1 MTKPTQGGHVDGL
14 ILAVLADGP
23 QHGYAV
29 IEELRSRSDGVLS
42 FPEGTIYPALY
53 KLESA
58 GAVASSWTVAD
69 GRRRRMYRLTAAGR
83 RRLDHA
89 RAEWDTLSR
98 AMKAVLA

>member
-1 MTKPTQGGHVDGL
+1 MPKPTQGGHVDGL

-23 QHGYAV
+23 LHGYAV
-29 IEELRSRSDGVLS
+29 VGELRNRSNGVLS

-58 GAVASSWTVAD
+58 GAVASSWSVVD
-69 GRRRRMYRLTAAGR
+69 GRRRRLYRLTTSGR
-83 RRLDHA
+83 RRLDQA
-89 RAEWDTLSR
+89 RVEWDAFSS